1 GDVDELIEAIAKIQ
15 AGNEKE
21 ITIPIMIGTA
31 KMLSDHT
38 GPIRR
43 VRADKFMPTREF
55 YSPYHWH
62 ATPWATHRGNQN
74 RTGTDESPGPKSPK
88 VLWVH
93 RSDNHF
99 VSPPIAGAKEL
110 YAPSLGAFNKG
121 GVHALALDPAPAKR
135 GRWSRFAPI
144 LDQPIVA
151 APALIATHTYL

>member
-1 GDVDELIEAIAKIQ
+1 VQAVCLGHAWYTADSQPPDKAFWVASCGPDSRFQHLFCGDVDELIEAIAKIQ

-110 YAPSLGAFNKG
+110 YAPSLG
-121 GVHALALDPAPAKR
+121 
-135 GRWSRFAPI
+135 
-144 LDQPIVA
+144 
-151 APALIATHTYL
+151 